1 MNAKALPANPEFR
14 YQFDPCVFQDYA
26 ARLLP
31 RAVGYSAGLL
41 EYFFRGRIEIAVPDR
56 YVYGRAAFT
65 ADNSG
70 SFTSLR
76 FEVPN
81 ATPNEAAGAGT
92 LRAVVRYRTAEENLF
107 EDPLAPVSATPA
119 VARSTAQE
127 VTLTDAFQELTFH
140 FQMELIPTNAMGRGN
155 CRSGNVGHLAP
166 LSSSHAVSDLRER
179 AATRSYNRFIR
190 VATLKAPAGRLTFTV
205 FSTGLVFAFGC
216 VTYDASHTCS
226 FWAFPS
232 CTSSVIL
239 CVQMSGCGR

>member
-119 VARSTAQE
+119 VARSTVQE
-127 VTLTDAFQELTFH
+127 VTLTDAFQELPSTS
-140 FQMELIPTNAMGRGN
+140 R
-155 CRSGNVGHLAP
+155 R
-166 LSSSHAVSDLRER
+166 SSSRQMR
-179 AATRSYNRFIR
+179 WGGAT
-190 VATLKAPAGRLTFTV
+190 ADP
-205 FSTGLVFAFGC
+205 
-216 VTYDASHTCS
+216 VTWD
-226 FWAFPS
+226 
-232 CTSSVIL
+232 TSPPFHRHML
-239 CVQMSGCGR
+239 CRI